1 MNDYVNSK
9 LLMFKLST
17 ESCLMKSLQSSRLN
31 FLAYCKLFNYPSSWQ
46 KFIPG
51 FWRLSLSV
59 ASVEKGFYDSISKFM
74 LKAI

>member
-1 MNDYVNSK
+1 MNDFVNSK

-17 ESCLMKSLQSSRLN
+17 ESCLMKILQISRLT
-31 FLAYCKLFNYPSSWQ
+31 FLAYSKLFNYPSSWQ
-46 KFIPG
+46 NLIPG
-51 FWRLSLSV
+51 FWRFFLSV